1 MFLRSEMHTDA
12 LLVPLSL
19 FCSLTQQTASS
30 LPLHLVRSDL
40 QSSALAPLFHNFRR
54 KQLMQMFP
62 GLGWVFC
69 FARGKPQ
76 VSSDC
81 VFATCFSSD
90 GAYGCCLVLARIFFI
105 CACLYIGLDVRCC
118 ADLISI

>member
-1 MFLRSEMHTDA
+1 MHTDA

-40 QSSALAPLFHNFRR
+40 QASALAPLFYNFCR
-54 KQLMQMFP
+54 KQLMQIFP
-62 GLGWVFC
+62 SLGWVFC
-69 FARGKPQ
+69 FAQGKTQ

-81 VFATCFSSD
+81 VFATSFSSD
-90 GAYGCCLVLARIFFI
+90 GAYGCCLALAHIFFI
-105 CACLYIGLDVRCC
+105 CACVYTGLDVSCC